1 MSIATLKRKTK
12 LGGNPREDPISGVGK
27 LGFSLNGTLRNHGG
41 VGCFRMVS
49 NVTRTP
55 FRGTLPMGNGGCCG
69 NYYDVPLNSG
79 NCCTNDS
86 SIVKKSVK
94 NTDGMLMEKYKG
106 ILFGTYP
113 NTWVKDDNNAN
124 RITGTQGQ
132 YLEGLTWKFGS
143 CNFNPAL
150 KESTDDVCK
159 CPQGRYIYIGSKKKI
174 FYKPTTKSVSSFT
187 PYGTNISQGL
197 YITAGGVAK
206 KNHLPTPPCLQHF
219 PMMLSHNGCDVNYYT
234 WQQAQSAGLLP
245 SDYLNCPCPLDIP
258 SNFRVSINS
267 SGTATLLWNAP
278 PGNVSNYTIT
288 YSSNGGSN
296 GSKIVTDTSSVISS
310 LTIGYIYTF
319 LINANN
325 VVGSSDSSSITLSTI
340 PNPPT
345 NVNISVNSPGTIS
358 LSWTKPIGNVDITN
372 YTITYSSSGGSN
384 GSISVIDTFK
394 TLTPLLVGYNYNISI
409 KANNNVGSSISN
421 TTSIYLI

>member
-132 YLEGLTWKFGS
+132 YLEGLTWKEGS
-143 CNFNPAL
+143 LHFNPAL

-187 PYGTNISQGL
+187 PYGTNLSQGL
-197 YITAGGVAK
+197 YITAGGVARRT
-206 KNHLPTPPCLQHF
+206 NLPTPHYLQHF
-219 PMMLSHNGCDVNYYT
+219 PLMLSHNGCDADYYT
-234 WQQAQSAGLLP
+234 WQQARAAGLLP
-245 SDYLNCPCPLDIP
+245 SDYLSCFPCITSPKPATNLI
-258 SNFRVSINS
+258 VSINS
-267 SGTATLLWNAP
+267 SGTATLSWTAP
-278 PGNVSNYTIT
+278 SGYVSSYTIT
-288 YSSNGGSN
+288 YTSLGGSN
-296 GSKIVTDTSSVISS
+296 GTVTVTTNSATITSLVAGYNYLFSVVTNNSLGSSSSVSTFASTVPNAPINLNVYGIPLFPFGPLNYFIEWQAGSGTATIDSYTLVTPTSTINNAISP
-310 LTIGYIYTF
+310 YF
-319 LINANN
+319 LGTSPSSGTYSVCANN
-325 VVGSSDSSSITLSTI
+325 NAGSSSYTSITL
-340 PNPPT
+340 
-345 NVNISVNSPGTIS
+345 
-358 LSWTKPIGNVDITN
+358 
-372 YTITYSSSGGSN
+372 
-384 GSISVIDTFK
+384 
-394 TLTPLLVGYNYNISI
+394 
-409 KANNNVGSSISN
+409 
-421 TTSIYLI
+421 